1 MRALVTGGTGFVGG
15 AIVHEL
21 LRRNY
26 RVKVLARLKSST
38 AHLERAGVEIERG
51 DILDRPSIERALQGC
66 DILFH
71 AAAIYDL
78 WAPDPAVM
86 LRTEVEGTVNALES
100 AWRLRTPRV
109 VYTSTGLT
117 VGERRGETGTE
128 LTVHRGYFLSVY
140 ERAKFEAEQE
150 ARRYIGRG
158 LDIRIVKPAGVLG
171 PGDLKPTGRGLI
183 NVLNGRF
190 PMLFHGTLT
199 GVHVDDV
206 AVVHVLGAE
215 KGQPGREYIA
225 AGWLSSVKDWLAEAC
240 RLAGKRLP
248 PFGPAVFA
256 RGFAHASELYARIA
270 RTEPLLS
277 IETWR
282 LLTHGF
288 RIDGARAAAELGV
301 QYRTMTETLRDAI
314 AWYRSQ
320 GLVR

>member
-1 MRALVTGGTGFVGG
+1 VKALVTGGTGFVGG
-15 AIVHEL
+15 ALVNEL

-26 RVKVLARLKSST
+26 GVRVLARRTSST
-38 AHLERAGVEIERG
+38 AHLESLGVEIARG
-51 DILDRPSIERALQGC
+51 DILDRPSIESALQGC
-66 DILFH
+66 DMLFH

-86 LRTEVEGTVNALES
+86 LRTEVDGTVNALEA

-128 LTVHRGYFLSVY
+128 DTAHRGYFLSLY

-150 ARRYIGRG
+150 ARRYLGRG
-158 LDIRIVKPAGVLG
+158 LDVRMVKPSGVLG

-206 AVVHVLGAE
+206 ALVHILAAE

-225 AGWLSSVKDWLAEAC
+225 AGWISSVKDWLAEAC
-240 RLAGKRLP
+240 RIAGKRLP
-248 PFGPAVFA
+248 PFGPAIFA
-256 RGFAHASELYARIA
+256 RGFAHASEVYARIA
-270 RTEPLLS
+270 QTEPLLS
-277 IETWR
+277 VETWR
-282 LLTHGF
+282 LLTHGL
-288 RIDGARAAAELGV
+288 RLDGSRAAAELGIR
-301 QYRTMTETLRDAI
+301 YRTMTETLQDAI
-314 AWYRSQ
+314 AWYRRR
-320 GLVR
+320 GLVK